1 MSKKSA
7 VEDVLPLSS
16 LQEGFL
22 FHALYDRD
30 GLDVYTVQM
39 AVELTGPV
47 DVPALRAAADALLR
61 RHANLRVGF
70 RHRGLDRPVQVVRRE
85 VRAPWH
91 EVDLTGSAAPEADYT
106 DLVDAERARRFD
118 MARAPLLRFTLV
130 VLPGR
135 VHRLLLTMHHILMDG
150 WSTPVFLDEL
160 FTLYEHAGD
169 DSAMPRVTPY
179 RDYLGWLTRQ
189 DAEGALAAYDEVLAG
204 LDGPTPVGT
213 SAARTPVVPDGVLV
227 ELDDELTA
235 ALTRTARARG
245 WTMNTLAQGA
255 WGVVL
260 GRYLGRRDVVFGG
273 TVSGRP
279 AELPGVE
286 TMLGLFINTL
296 PVRVSWAPGQS
307 LGDLLTAVQDRQ
319 AGLIAHQ
326 HVGLADVQRRAGHGE
341 LFDTTMVF
349 ENYPVDIDTAPV
361 LGGGVR
367 ITDFRA
373 RDATHYSIS
382 LVGLPGERLAFRLDY
397 RPDVL
402 GRATVARMGEWL
414 RLLLAATAA
423 DPDRPVDAV
432 DLLDADERHRVLVD
446 WNATDHP
453 VEPLHLTAL
462 LDRQAAATPDA
473 TAVVHGADRRTY
485 AELHA
490 DANRLAR
497 LLVEHG
503 AGPEALVAVAL
514 PRGTRLVT
522 TLLAVLKTG
531 AGYLPLDPDQPV
543 ERLADMLDET
553 RPARL
558 VTDAAAAPG
567 LAALDVAP
575 LVLDDLADD
584 LAARSA
590 APLTDADRRSP
601 LRPEHAAYVIYTSGS
616 TGRPKGTLV
625 EHRAAVNY
633 LLWSVDAYP
642 SVRSGAFLHS
652 PVTFDLTVTGLYAPL
667 ISGGAVHLGDLAD
680 GGIDPAS
687 PTADGFAFLKG
698 TPSHLSV
705 LDVLPDA
712 YSPTAELV
720 LGGEPL
726 PGAQLDVWR
735 RRHPGA
741 RVVNEYGPTETT
753 VGCTSLVVEPG
764 DEIPADVL
772 SLGRPLWNTRAYVL
786 DDALRPVPPGVVGE
800 LYIAGANLA
809 RGYVARPGLTA
820 GRFVADPHGP
830 AGSRM
835 YRTGDLARWG
845 ENGDLLF
852 AGRADDQVK
861 IRGYRVELGEIE
873 AVLSRHPSTGPVGVV
888 VREDQP
894 GDQRLVAY
902 VVPAD
907 GHDFDPFALHAHVA
921 AAVPDYMVPSAFVRL
936 DALPLTGNGKLDRRG
951 LPAPDVVGGTAA
963 TGRAPRGFTEEV
975 LVGVFATVLDLPSV
989 GVDDSF
995 FDLGGH
1001 SLLATRLVSRVR
1013 SVLEVELS
1021 IRSVFEAPTPAAL
1034 AVLAERAQGTRHDVE
1049 VGPRPAV
1056 LPLSYAQRRL
1066 WFLNRLEEAAAMY
1079 NVPLPLRLTGS
1090 LDRAA
1095 LVAAFGDV
1103 VARHEAL
1110 RTTFPEVDG
1119 EPRQHVLDAGH
1130 ARDLLASGSAHVEVE
1145 EEDLPAALAAAL
1157 EHRFDL
1163 ATGLPCRVVLFEL
1176 APDEHVVLFLVHHI
1190 AGDGWSLTPLLR
1202 DLGAAYR
1209 ARLAGAA
1216 PDLPPLP
1223 LQYADYALWQRRALG
1238 SDDDPGSALAA
1249 QVRFWRER
1257 LADLPEVLE
1266 LPADRPRP
1274 AAASY
1279 RGGRVPVRIGAD
1291 THTALVAL
1299 ARKTRT
1305 TVFMVLQAAV
1315 AALLTRL
1322 GAGTDIPLGTAVAG
1336 RSDESLDGLVGF
1348 FVNTVV
1354 LRTDTSGDP
1363 SFGELLERVRQA
1375 DLAALAHQDVP
1386 FERLVEILN
1395 PPRSLS
1401 RHPLFQ
1407 VMLVLQNTPEADLDL
1422 PGLAIDLEEVPGG
1435 PAKFDLLLD
1444 LAETRDPAGR
1454 PAGLEGDLEHALDL
1468 FDEGTAA
1475 TLVRRLVRLL
1485 EAVVAD
1491 PSARLGDVD
1500 VLDPAER
1507 ERVLHTWN
1515 DTARPLPDEFV
1526 EHLVARQARR
1536 TPAAVAVVGPDRT
1549 LTYAELD
1556 ARADRLAA
1564 LLVERGVRPEASIA
1578 VALPRTAEA
1587 VVALLAVLRAGGA
1600 YVPLDAG
1607 HPAER
1612 LASVLDDTRPVC
1624 VLADGTTAPRLTAV
1638 ADRLL
1643 LLDDPAVL
1651 DRLALPAAPPTPAV
1665 HGGTTAYVIHTSG
1678 STGRPKGVAATRRGM
1693 ANLVRW
1699 AADHFTADELSSVL
1713 LATSLNFDV
1722 SVFELF
1728 TPLVVGGRVEVVED
1742 LTALVERGGWSGGL
1756 ISGVPSVFAQVLAA
1770 GVELDVRAVVLAG
1783 EGLPAGVYN
1792 DVRAALP
1799 EARVENI
1806 YGPTEATVYTL
1817 GWGTTAPGALDRPA
1831 PTGRPLWNTRA
1842 YVLDGAMRPVP
1853 PGTPGELYLAG
1864 ESLARGYVGRPAL
1877 TAERFVAD
1885 PFDRGGRLYRTGDL
1899 VRWDVDGQIRYLGR
1913 ADDQVKLR
1921 GFRIELGEVEAALT
1935 RHADVDRAAA
1945 VVREDRPGDRR
1956 LVGYVVPAPGR
1967 AVDPDAVLA
1976 GARAALP
1983 GYMVPSAL
1991 AVLDAFPLNANGKLD
2006 RRALPAPDV
2015 AAVGDA
2021 APRTPAEEV
2030 LCAVFAD
2037 VLGLERVGVDDGFF
2051 DLGGHSLLATRL
2063 IGRARA
2069 ALGVELPLR
2078 AVFEAPTPAML
2089 AARAGTAGAARR
2101 GVVPVERPEVVPLS
2115 FAQRRLWFLD
2125 RVEEAAGMYNIP
2137 IALRLSGD
2145 LDVTALRAALG
2156 DVLARHESLR
2166 TVFPE
2171 SDGRP
2176 RQLVVPAAEADEMLT
2191 RAFSARTTDP
2201 EVLRERLDAA
2211 AACTFDLSRELPLK
2225 GWLFELSP
2233 SEHVLLLVLHHIAGD
2248 GWSFTPLTRDLGHA
2262 YRARLAGRAPDLPDL
2277 PVQYADYAL
2286 WQADV
2291 LGGDDDPG
2299 SAASAQLEHW
2309 RRQLRGIPDALDL
2322 PADRPRPA
2330 VASHRGGLVP
2340 WRVDAD
2346 LHADLLALARRS
2358 GTSLFMVL
2366 QAAISA
2372 LLTRMGAGEDVVLG
2386 TAVAGRTDAA
2396 LEDLVGFFVNTL
2408 VLRTD
2413 TSGDPAFEELLDRV
2427 RQTDLAAFAHQD
2439 LPFDRLVEAL
2449 NPERS
2454 AARHPLFQVMLV
2466 LQNAPEP
2473 DLDLPGLDL
2482 DLVDLGEGPAK
2493 FDLSFDLGEVHRD
2506 GGAAGLEGTIQF
2518 ATDLFDRATAEALGA
2533 RLTRVLR
2540 AVAADA
2546 TTPVSGLPVLDDDE
2560 RAAVLAAWGEN
2571 PADRAPGTI
2580 VDRFRE
2586 QVAKA
2591 PDAVALVDGD
2601 RELTYAEV
2609 DARARALARHLVSI
2623 GVRPETR
2630 VAVLARRGA
2639 ERTVATLAVLCAG
2652 GAYVPL
2658 HDGNPVER
2666 HNVILGD
2673 TEAAVLLT
2681 DRADLPAGLAVPGA
2695 VVDFTAPLPDAPD
2708 VPLPAPHP
2716 AQLANVIHTSGSTGV
2731 PKGAAVTHGNVV
2743 ELVSDPALTAH
2754 HRVLAHSSYA
2764 FDAAT
2769 YEMWVPLLNGG
2780 TSVTE
2785 PGDDLDVPALAEA
2798 VRRHGITAMWIT
2810 AGLFR
2815 VIAEEDPG
2823 ALAGLRE
2830 VWTGG
2835 DVVSE
2840 HAVEAVRRHCPNLVV
2855 VNGYGPTETTV
2866 FAAHHPLLPGDVAA
2880 SPLPIGGPLSGTAL
2894 RVLDARLRPVPPG
2907 VTGELYVAGGKV
2919 SRGYLARPGLTSTRF
2934 VPDPHGEP
2942 GDRMYRTGDLARW
2955 SRDGRLRFVG
2965 RTDGQVK
2972 LRGYRVEV
2980 GEVEA
2985 ALTGRAAVAAAV
2997 VVVRED
3003 RPGEHRLVA
3012 YLVGDDVD
3020 VAAVRAAAEAVL
3032 PDYSVPSAFVV
3043 LPELPLTVNGKVDRR
3058 ALPAPARTTAP
3069 VTEAPRTSAE
3079 EALCA
3084 VFADVLGLD
3093 RVGVDDGFF
3102 ELGGDSIMS
3111 IQLVSRARTAGWAL
3125 SPRQVFELKTVR
3137 RLAEVAT
3144 QPAEHAE
3151 DDGADR
3157 EGVGAVPLTPIVEWL
3172 RAAGGPIDGFN
3183 QSHLVTTPAGLTTAH
3198 LVTALATLLDHHDA
3212 LRTRLRRDG
3221 TTWSSEVLPHGAVR
3235 AEEHVERVDVEGLA
3249 EADLAAVVAERAE
3262 AARRALDPAAAAVVR
3277 LVWFDGGP
3285 GAPGRLLVM
3294 AHHLVVDG
3302 VSWRVLLPDLASAAL
3317 AARAGTAPDL
3327 PPVRTSWR
3335 RWATRLAEAATEPR
3349 WAAQVPHWLA
3359 TVDTAQP
3366 ALGSRPLDP
3375 RRDTVATARTTV
3387 LHVDPEVTSTL
3398 LTTAPAAFR
3407 AGVDDVLLTGFGLAV
3422 REWLA
3427 RRGERLPDALLV
3439 DREGHGRHED
3449 AVAPGLDL
3457 SRTVGWFTNLYPVR
3471 VEVPP
3476 MRWEEVLAAGEPVG
3490 AALKQVKEGL
3500 RAVPDHGLGWGLLRH
3515 LNPDTADKL
3524 AACPVPQ
3531 IGFNYLG
3538 RTSAGASGRDWAPLP
3553 GAGADTSV
3561 GDAGLPFAHV
3571 LEVNAFTE
3579 EGPDGPRLVAAL
3591 SWPAALLDEPDVAA
3605 LGQLWRD
3612 ALAAL
3617 AAHARDPRAGGLTPS
3632 DVALVPLSQKN
3643 IDRLEAMMSKVG
3655 RS

>member
-30 GLDVYTVQM
+30 GLDVYTVQL
-39 AVELTGPV
+39 ATELTGPV
-47 DVPALRAAADALLR
+47 DVHALRAAADALLR

-70 RHRGLDRPVQVVRRE
+70 RHKGLDRPVQVVRRE
-85 VRAPWH
+85 VRAPWR
-91 EVDLTGSAAPEADYT
+91 EVDLTGAADPEADYAE
-106 DLVDAERARRFD
+106 LVDEERARRFD
-118 MARAPLLRFTLV
+118 MARAPLLRLVLV
-130 VLPGR
+130 VLPGQ

-189 DAEGALAAYDEVLAG
+189 DAEAALTAYDDVLAG
-204 LDGPTPVGT
+204 LDGPTLVG
-213 SAARTPVVPDGVLV
+213 SAADNASVVPDGVLV
-227 ELDDELTA
+227 ELDDELTD

-296 PVRVSWAPGQS
+296 PVRVSWAAGQS
-307 LGDLLTAVQDRQ
+307 LGELLTAVQDRQ

-326 HVGLADVQRRAGHGE
+326 HVGLADVQRRTGHGE

-349 ENYPVDIDTAPV
+349 ENYPVDVDTAPA
-361 LGGGVR
+361 LSGGVR
-367 ITDFRA
+367 ITDFQA
-373 RDATHYSIS
+373 RDATHYTIS

-414 RLLLAATAA
+414 RLVLRAIAA
-423 DPDRPVDAV
+423 DPDRAVNAV
-432 DLLDADERHRVLVD
+432 DLLDADDRERVLVD

-462 LDRQAAATPDA
+462 LDRQAAATPDK
-473 TAVVHGADRRTY
+473 TAVVHGDEQRTY

-497 LLVEHG
+497 LLVGHG
-503 AGPEALVAVAL
+503 AGPETLVAVAL

-531 AGYLPLDPDQPV
+531 AGYLPLDPDQPT
-543 ERLADMLDET
+543 ERLADMLGET
-553 RPARL
+553 RPVRL
-558 VTDAAAAPG
+558 ITDSLLAPG
-567 LAALDVAP
+567 LAALDVP
-575 LVLDDLADD
+575 QLVLNDLDDHAFSAD
-584 LAARSA
+584 
-590 APLTDADRRSP
+590 PLTDADRRSP
-601 LRPEHAAYVIYTSGS
+601 LRLEHAAYVIYTSGS

-633 LLWSVDAYP
+633 LQWSVDAYP
-642 SVRSGAFLHS
+642 SVKSGVFLHS

-680 GGIDPAS
+680 DGIDPAS
-687 PTADGFAFLKG
+687 PTAAGFTFLKC

-705 LDVLPDA
+705 LDVLPDT

-735 RRHPGA
+735 KRHPGA

-753 VGCTSLVVEPG
+753 VGCTTLVIEPD
-764 DEIPADVL
+764 DEIPAEVL
-772 SLGRPLWNTRAYVL
+772 SLGRPLWNTQAYVL

-800 LYIAGANLA
+800 LYIAGENLA
-809 RGYVARPGLTA
+809 RGYVARPGLTS
-820 GRFVADPHGP
+820 GRFVANPYGP

-845 ENGDLLF
+845 EHGDLLF

-873 AVLSRHPSTGPVGVV
+873 SVLSRHPSVGPVGVV

-902 VVPAD
+902 VVPAE
-907 GHDFDPFALHAHVA
+907 GHDFDPIALHAHVT

-936 DALPLTGNGKLDRRG
+936 DALPLTANGKLDRRG
-951 LPAPDVVGGTAA
+951 LPVPDVVGGTAA
-963 TGRAPRGFTEEV
+963 TGRAPRNFTEEV
-975 LVGVFATVLDLPSV
+975 LVGVFATVLNLPSV
-989 GVDDSF
+989 GVEDSF

-1013 SVLEVELS
+1013 SVLDVELS

-1034 AVLAERAQGTRHDVE
+1034 AALAERARGTRHDVE
-1049 VGPRPAV
+1049 VLPRPDV

-1066 WFLNRLEEAAAMY
+1066 WFLDRLEEAAMY
-1079 NVPLPLRLTGS
+1079 NVPLPLRLTGQ
-1090 LDRAA
+1090 LDRDA
-1095 LVAAFGDV
+1095 LTAAFGDV
-1103 VARHEAL
+1103 VARHESL

-1119 EPRQHVLDAGH
+1119 EPRQHVLDAPT
-1130 ARDLLASGSAHVEVE
+1130 LPVVHVEVDE
-1145 EEDLPAALAAAL
+1145 DDLPAALADAL
-1157 EHRFDL
+1157 AHRFDL
-1163 ATGLPCRVVLFEL
+1163 AAEPPCRLWLFEL

-1190 AGDGWSLTPLLR
+1190 AGDGWSLTPMLR
-1202 DLGAAYR
+1202 DLAAAYR

-1216 PDLPPLP
+1216 PEFPPLP
-1223 LQYADYALWQRRALG
+1223 LQYADYTLWQRRVLG
-1238 SDDDPGSALAA
+1238 SDEEEGSALAA
-1249 QVRFWRER
+1249 QVEFWRSR
-1257 LADLPEVLE
+1257 LAGLPEVLE
-1266 LPADRPRP
+1266 LPTDRPRP
-1274 AAASY
+1274 AVASY
-1279 RGGRVPVRIGAD
+1279 RGGRVPLRLDAD
-1291 THTALVAL
+1291 THTRLVAL
-1299 ARKTRT
+1299 ARQTRT

-1336 RSDESLDGLVGF
+1336 RSDEALDDLVGF
-1348 FVNTVV
+1348 FVNTLV

-1363 SFGELLERVRQA
+1363 TFKELLERVRQT

-1386 FERLVEILN
+1386 FERLVEVLN
-1395 PPRSLS
+1395 PRRSLAH
-1401 RHPLFQ
+1401 HPLFQ

-1422 PGLAIDLEEVPGG
+1422 PDLAIDLEEVPGG
-1435 PAKFDLLLD
+1435 AAKFDLLLD
-1444 LAETRDPAGR
+1444 LRETHDHAGR
-1454 PAGLEGDLEHALDL
+1454 PAGVAGDLEHALDL
-1468 FDEGTAA
+1468 FDAPTARA
-1475 TLVRRLVRLL
+1475 LARRLVRLL
-1485 EAVVAD
+1485 ETVVAD
-1491 PSARLGDVD
+1491 PVIRLGDVD

-1515 DTARPLPDEFV
+1515 DTARPVPEVFV

-1536 TPAAVAVVGPDRT
+1536 TPDAFAVVGPDRV

-1564 LLVERGVRPEASIA
+1564 LLVERGVKPETLVA
-1578 VALPRTAEA
+1578 VSLPRTSDA

-1600 YVPLDAG
+1600 YVPLDPG

-1612 LASVLDDTRPVC
+1612 VAFALDDTRPVC
-1624 VLADGTTAPRLTAV
+1624 VLAVAATADRLTAA
-1638 ADRLL
+1638 ADRLV
-1643 LLDDPAVL
+1643 LLDDPAVVE
-1651 DRLALPAAPPTPAV
+1651 RLTWPTAPPTTTV
-1665 HGGTTAYVIHTSG
+1665 HSGSLAYVIHTSG
-1678 STGRPKGVAATRRGM
+1678 STGRPKGVAVTRGGM
-1693 ANLVRW
+1693 ANLVAW
-1699 AADHFTADELSSVL
+1699 AADHFTPEELSSVL

-1728 TPLVVGGRVEVVED
+1728 TPLTVGGRVEIVEN

-1756 ISGVPSVFAQVLAA
+1756 VSGVPSVFAQVLAA
-1770 GVELDVRAVVLAG
+1770 GVDLDARAVVLAG
-1783 EGLPAGVYN
+1783 EGLPARVYN
-1792 DVRAALP
+1792 DVRATLP
-1799 EARVENI
+1799 AARIDNI

-1817 GWGTTAPGALDRPA
+1817 QWGTTAPDPLDKPA

-1842 YVLDGAMRPVP
+1842 YVLDGALRPVP

-1864 ESLARGYVGRPAL
+1864 ESLARGYVGRAAL

-1885 PFDRGGRLYRTGDL
+1885 PFGRGGRLYRTGDL
-1899 VRWDVDGQIRYLGR
+1899 VRWNADGQLEYLGR
-1913 ADDQVKLR
+1913 SDDQVKLR
-1921 GFRIELGEVEAALT
+1921 GFRIELGEVESALT
-1935 RHADVDRAAA
+1935 RHAEVDRAAV
-1945 VVREDRPGDRR
+1945 VVREDRPGDKR
-1956 LVGYVVPAPGR
+1956 LVGYVTGRVLDPTAVLDTVR
-1967 AVDPDAVLA
+1967 AV
-1976 GARAALP
+1976 LP
-1983 GYMVPSAL
+1983 AYMVPAAL
-1991 AVLDAFPLNANGKLD
+1991 VVLDAFPLNANGKLD
-2006 RRALPAPDV
+2006 RRALPVPD
-2015 AAVGDA
+2015 AAVVGDA

-2037 VLGLERVGVDDGFF
+2037 VLGLDRVGVDDGFF

-2063 IGRARA
+2063 VSQVRA
-2069 ALGVELPLR
+2069 AMGVELPLR
-2078 AVFEAPTPAML
+2078 AVFEAPTPALL
-2089 AARAGTAGAARR
+2089 AARATTAGIARR
-2101 GVVPVERPEVVPLS
+2101 GVTRAERPDIVPLS

-2125 RVEEAAGMYNIP
+2125 RLEDAGGMYNIP

-2166 TVFPE
+2166 TVFPDT
-2171 SDGRP
+2171 DGTP
-2176 RQLVVPAAEADEMLT
+2176 RQHVAPAAEADEVLG
-2191 RAFSARTTDP
+2191 RAFSVRTTDAG
-2201 EVLRERLDAA
+2201 VLRERLDDAA
-2211 AACTFDLSRELPLK
+2211 ATKFDLSRELPLK
-2225 GWLFELSP
+2225 AWLFELSP

-2248 GWSFTPLTRDLGHA
+2248 GWSFTPLTRDLGEA
-2262 YRARLAGRAPDLPDL
+2262 YRARLAGRAPELPDL

-2286 WQADV
+2286 WQNDV
-2291 LGGDDDPG
+2291 LGEDGDPG
-2299 SAASAQLEHW
+2299 SAGTAQLEFW
-2309 RRQLRGIPDALDL
+2309 RRQLDGIPDALEL
-2322 PADRPRPA
+2322 PADRRRPA

-2340 WRVDAD
+2340 WRVDAS

-2413 TSGDPAFEELLDRV
+2413 TSGDPAFEELLGRV

-2439 LPFDRLVEAL
+2439 LPFDRLVDAL

-2454 AARHPLFQVMLV
+2454 VARHPLFQVMLV

-2473 DLDLPGLDL
+2473 DLDLPGLHL

-2493 FDLSFDLGEVHRD
+2493 FDLSFDLGET
-2506 GGAAGLEGTIQF
+2506 GAGLEGTIQF
-2518 ATDLFDRATAEALGA
+2518 AADLFDRTTVEALGA

-2540 AVAADA
+2540 AVAADPA
-2546 TTPVSGLPVLDDDE
+2546 TPVSALPVLGEEE
-2560 RAAVLAAWGEN
+2560 RGLVLREWAGD
-2571 PADRAPGTI
+2571 PAPRERDTV
-2580 VDRFRE
+2580 VDRFRTR
-2586 QVAKA
+2586 VASA
-2591 PDAVALVDGD
+2591 PHAVALVDGD

-2609 DARARALARHLVSI
+2609 DVRARALAHHLVAV

-2630 VAVLARRGA
+2630 VAVLARRTA
-2639 ERTVATLAVLCAG
+2639 ERTVATLAVLYAG

-2658 HDGNPVER
+2658 HDGNPAER
-2666 HNVILGD
+2666 HNLILAD
-2673 TEAAVLLT
+2673 TSALVLLT
-2681 DRADLPAGLAVPGA
+2681 DRVELPAGLVAPA
-2695 VVDFTAPLPDAPD
+2695 HVVDLAAPVPPAPDAE
-2708 VPLPAPHP
+2708 LPSPHP
-2716 AQLANVIHTSGSTGV
+2716 DQLAYVIHTSGSTGV
-2731 PKGAAVTHGNVV
+2731 PKGAAVSHANVV
-2743 ELVSDPALTAH
+2743 ELAADPAFASGGH
-2754 HRVLAHSSYA
+2754 RRVLVHSSHA
-2764 FDAAT
+2764 FDAGT

-2780 TSVTE
+2780 TAVVDA
-2785 PGDDLDVPALAEA
+2785 PADLDLAGLA
-2798 VRRHGITAMWIT
+2798 AAIRRHGVTAAFLT
-2810 AGLFR
+2810 SGLFR
-2815 VIAEEDPG
+2815 VIAEESPG
-2823 ALAGLRE
+2823 SLAGLRE

-2835 DVVSE
+2835 EAASE
-2840 HAVEAVRRHCPNLVV
+2840 HAFEAVRRHCPDLTVV
-2855 VNGYGPTETTV
+2855 HVYGPTETTT
-2866 FAAHHPLLPGDVAA
+2866 FATRHVLRPGDAVGA
-2880 SPLPIGGPLSGTAL
+2880 PLPIGTAMAATAA
-2894 RVLDARLRPVPPG
+2894 RVLDARLQPVAPG
-2907 VTGELYVAGGKV
+2907 VTGELYLAGAKLA
-2919 SRGYLARPGLTSTRF
+2919 RGYLARPGLTAQRF
-2934 VPDPHGEP
+2934 VADPHGAR
-2942 GDRMYRTGDLARW
+2942 GGRLYRTGDLVRW
-2955 SRDGRLRFVG
+2955 TSDGRLRFVG
-2965 RTDGQVK
+2965 RGDGQVK
-2972 LRGYRVEV
+2972 LRGFRIEL

-2985 ALTGRAAVAAAV
+2985 VLSGCRGVADAVA
-2997 VVVRED
+2997 VVRED
-3003 RPGEHRLVA
+3003 RARERRLVA
-3012 YLVGDDVD
+3012 YLVGDGVD
-3020 VAAVRAAAEAVL
+3020 VEEVRAAAAATL

-3043 LPELPLTVNGKVDRR
+3043 LPELPLTVNGKLDRR
-3058 ALPAPARTTAP
+3058 ALPAPRRESAP
-3069 VTEAPRTSAE
+3069 VTVPRTAVE
-3079 EALCA
+3079 EALAA
-3084 VFADVLGLD
+3084 VFADVLGVD

-3102 ELGGDSIMS
+3102 DLGGDSIMS
-3111 IQLVSRARTAGWAL
+3111 IQLVSRARTAGWVFT
-3125 SPRQVFELKTVR
+3125 PRDVFELKTVR
-3137 RLAEVAT
+3137 RLAEVAV
-3144 QPAEHAE
+3144 PPSALE
-3151 DDGADR
+3151 DEVAD
-3157 EGVGAVPLTPIVEWL
+3157 GVGEVPLLPIVEWL
-3172 RAAGGPIDGFN
+3172 RAGGGPVAGFN
-3183 QSHLVTTPAGLTTAH
+3183 QSHLVATPAGLTTGH
-3198 LVTALATLLDHHDA
+3198 LVDALAAVVDHHDA
-3212 LRTRLRRDG
+3212 LRTRLHRDDDG
-3221 TTWSSEVLPHGAVR
+3221 WALEVLPPGAVR
-3235 AEEHVERVDVEGLA
+3235 AEEHVARVDVAGLTD
-3249 EADLAAVVAERAE
+3249 EALSAVVAEHTE
-3262 AARRALDPAAAAVVR
+3262 AARRTLRPDDAVMVR
-3277 LVWFDGGP
+3277 LVWFDVGP
-3285 GAPGRLLVM
+3285 DAPGRLLVM

-3302 VSWRVLLPDLASAAL
+3302 VSWRILLPDLASAAS
-3317 AARAGTAPDL
+3317 AARAGVAPGL

-3335 RWATRLAEAATEPR
+3335 RWATRLADAATEPR
-3349 WAAQVPHWLA
+3349 WAEQLPHWLA
-3359 TVDTAQP
+3359 TADTAQP
-3366 ALGSRPLDP
+3366 ALAARPLDP
-3375 RRDTVATARTTV
+3375 SRDTLATARTTV
-3387 LHVDPEVTSTL
+3387 VEVDPDVTTAL

-3407 AGVDDVLLTGFGLAV
+3407 VSVDDVLLTGFGLAV

-3427 RRGERLPDALLV
+3427 RRGERLQDALLV

-3471 VEVPP
+3471 VDVPP
-3476 MRWEEVLAAGEPVG
+3476 LRWDDVLAAGEPVG
-3490 AALKQVKEGL
+3490 TALKQVKEGL
-3500 RAVPDHGLGWGLLRH
+3500 RAVPDHGLGYGLLRH
-3515 LNPDTADKL
+3515 LNPDTAGKL
-3524 AACPVPQ
+3524 AACPAPQ

-3538 RTSAGASGRDWAPLP
+3538 RTSVGATGRDWTPLT
-3553 GAGADTSV
+3553 GAGGAV
-3561 GDAGLPFAHV
+3561 GDDGLPFAHV

-3579 EGPDGPRLVAAL
+3579 DGADGPRLVAAL
-3591 SWPAALLDEPDVAA
+3591 SWPAALLDEPDVTE
-3605 LGQLWRD
+3605 LGRLWRD

-3643 IDRLEAMMSKVG
+3643 IDRLEAMMRKAG

>member
-39 AVELTGPV
+39 ATELTGPV

-70 RHRGLDRPVQVVRRE
+70 RHKGLDRPVQVVRRE
-85 VRAPWH
+85 VRAPWR
-91 EVDLTGSAAPEADYT
+91 EVDLTGGADPEAGYAE
-106 DLVDAERARRFD
+106 LVDEERARRFD
-118 MARAPLLRFTLV
+118 MARAPLLRFVLV
-130 VLPGR
+130 VLPGG

-169 DSAMPRVTPY
+169 DSSMPRVTPY
-179 RDYLGWLTRQ
+179 RDYLGWLKRQ
-189 DAEGALAAYDEVLAG
+189 DVDGALAAYDDVLAG
-204 LDGPTPVGT
+204 LDGPTLVG
-213 SAARTPVVPDGVLV
+213 SAATNAPVVPDGVLV
-227 ELDDELTA
+227 ELDDELTD
-235 ALTRTARARG
+235 ALTRTTRARG

-296 PVRVSWAPGQS
+296 PVRVTWTAGQS
-307 LGDLLTAVQDRQ
+307 LGELLTAVQDRQ

-326 HVGLADVQRRAGHGE
+326 HVGLADVQRRTGHGE

-349 ENYPVDIDTAPV
+349 ENYPVDVDTAPV

-367 ITDFRA
+367 ITDFQA
-373 RDATHYSIS
+373 RDATHYPIS
-382 LVGLPGERLAFRLDY
+382 LVGLPGERLAFRLDH

-414 RLLLAATAA
+414 RLVLRAIAA

-432 DLLDADERHRVLVD
+432 DLLDAADRDRILVD
-446 WNATDHP
+446 WNATDHA

-473 TAVVHGADRRTY
+473 TAVVHGSDVRTY
-485 AELHA
+485 AGLHA

-503 AGPEALVAVAL
+503 AGPESLVAVAL
-514 PRGTRLVT
+514 PRGARLVT

-531 AGYLPLDPDQPV
+531 AGYLPLDPDQPT
-543 ERLADMLDET
+543 ERLADMLGET
-553 RPARL
+553 RPVRL
-558 VTDAAAAPG
+558 VTDAALAPR
-567 LAALDVAP
+567 LAALDVPA
-575 LVLDDLADD
+575 LIVDELDCAS
-584 LAARSA
+584 RSA
-590 APLTDADRRSP
+590 EPLSDADRRSP
-601 LRPEHAAYVIYTSGS
+601 LRLEHAAYVIYTSGS

-633 LLWSVDAYP
+633 LQWSVDAYP
-642 SVRSGAFLHS
+642 SVRSGVFLHS

-680 GGIDPAS
+680 DGIDPAS
-687 PTADGFAFLKG
+687 PTAAGFAFLKG

-705 LDVLPDA
+705 LDVLPDT

-735 RRHPGA
+735 KRHPGA

-753 VGCTSLVVEPG
+753 VGCTSLVVEPD
-764 DEIPADVL
+764 DEIPAEVL
-772 SLGRPLWNTRAYVL
+772 SLGRPLWNTQAYVL

-800 LYIAGANLA
+800 LYIAGGNLA
-809 RGYVARPGLTA
+809 RGYVARPGLTS
-820 GRFVADPHGP
+820 GRFVANPYGP

-845 ENGDLLF
+845 EHGDLLF

-873 AVLSRHPSTGPVGVV
+873 SVLSRHPAVGPVGVV

-902 VVPAD
+902 VVPAE
-907 GHDFDPFALHAHVA
+907 GRDFDPTALHAHVT

-936 DALPLTGNGKLDRRG
+936 DALPLTTNGKLDRRA

-963 TGRAPRGFTEEV
+963 TGRAPRNFTEEV
-975 LVGVFATVLDLPSV
+975 LVGVFATVLNLPSV
-989 GVDDSF
+989 GVEDSF

-1013 SVLEVELS
+1013 SVLDVELS

-1034 AVLAERAQGTRHDVE
+1034 AALAERARGTRQDVE
-1049 VGPRPAV
+1049 VLPRPDV
-1056 LPLSYAQRRL
+1056 LPLSHAQRRL
-1066 WFLNRLEEAAAMY
+1066 WFLDRLEEAAGMY
-1079 NVPLPLRLTGS
+1079 NVPLPLRLTGR
-1090 LDRAA
+1090 LDRDA

-1103 VARHEAL
+1103 VARHESL

-1119 EPRQHVLDAGH
+1119 EPRQHVLTAPS
-1130 ARDLLASGSAHVEVE
+1130 LPVVHVEVDE
-1145 EEDLPAALAAAL
+1145 DDLPDAVAAAL
-1157 EHRFDL
+1157 GHRFDL
-1163 ATGLPCRVVLFEL
+1163 AADLPCRVWLFEL

-1190 AGDGWSLTPLLR
+1190 AGDGWSLTPMLR
-1202 DLGAAYR
+1202 DLGTAYR
-1209 ARLAGAA
+1209 ARLAGEA

-1223 LQYADYALWQRRALG
+1223 LQYADYTLWQRRVLG
-1238 SDDDPGSALAA
+1238 SDEEEGSALAA
-1249 QVRFWRER
+1249 QVEFWRSR
-1257 LADLPEVLE
+1257 LAGLPEVLE

-1274 AAASY
+1274 AVASY
-1279 RGGRVPVRIGAD
+1279 RGGRVPFRLDAD
-1291 THTALVAL
+1291 THTRLVAL
-1299 ARKTRT
+1299 ARQTRT

-1336 RSDESLDGLVGF
+1336 RSDEALDDLVGF
-1348 FVNTVV
+1348 FVNTLV

-1363 SFGELLERVRQA
+1363 TFKELLERVRQT

-1386 FERLVEILN
+1386 FERLVEVLN
-1395 PPRSLS
+1395 PRRSLA

-1422 PGLAIDLEEVPGG
+1422 PDLAIDLEEVPGG
-1435 PAKFDLLLD
+1435 AAKFDLLLD
-1444 LAETRDPAGR
+1444 LRETHDQAGR
-1454 PAGLEGDLEHALDL
+1454 PAGVEGDLEHALDL
-1468 FDEGTAA
+1468 FDASTAR

-1485 EAVVAD
+1485 ETVVAD
-1491 PSARLGDVD
+1491 PAIRLGDVD

-1507 ERVLHTWN
+1507 DRVLHRWN
-1515 DTARPLPDEFV
+1515 DTARPVPDVFV
-1526 EHLVARQARR
+1526 EQLIARQASR
-1536 TPAAVAVVGPDRT
+1536 TPDAIAVVGPDRT
-1549 LTYAELD
+1549 LTYAQLD
-1556 ARADRLAA
+1556 ARADRIAA
-1564 LLVERGVRPEASIA
+1564 LLAERGVRPETA
-1578 VALPRTAEA
+1578 VAVSLPRTSDA

-1600 YVPLDAG
+1600 YVPLDPG

-1612 LASVLDDTRPVC
+1612 IAYVLEDTRPVC
-1624 VLADGTTAPRLTAV
+1624 VIADATTAPRLDV
-1638 ADRLL
+1638 ASELL
-1643 LLDDPAVL
+1643 LRLDDPAVAE
-1651 DRLALPAAPPTPAV
+1651 RLTWPAAPPTTSA
-1665 HGGTTAYVIHTSG
+1665 HGGSSAYVIHTSG
-1678 STGRPKGVAATRRGM
+1678 STGRPKGVAVTRRGM
-1693 ANLVRW
+1693 ANLVGW
-1699 AADHFTADELSSVL
+1699 AADHFTAEELSSVL
-1713 LATSLNFDV
+1713 LSTSLNFDV

-1728 TPLVVGGRVEVVED
+1728 TPLVVGGRVEVVEN
-1742 LTALVERGGWSGGL
+1742 LTALVERGGWAGGL
-1756 ISGVPSVFAQVLAA
+1756 VSGVPSVFAQVLAA
-1770 GVELDVRAVVLAG
+1770 GVELDARAVVLAG
-1783 EGLPAGVYN
+1783 EGLPASVYN

-1799 EARVENI
+1799 GARIENI

-1817 GWGTTAPGALDRPA
+1817 RWGTTAPEPLDGPA

-1842 YVLDGAMRPVP
+1842 YVLDAALRPVP

-1864 ESLARGYVGRPAL
+1864 EGLARGYVGRPAL

-1885 PFDRGGRLYRTGDL
+1885 PFGRGGRLYRTGDL
-1899 VRWDVDGQIRYLGR
+1899 VRWGVDGRLEYLGR
-1913 ADDQVKLR
+1913 SDDQVKLR
-1921 GFRIELGEVEAALT
+1921 GFRIELGEVESALT
-1935 RHADVDRAAA
+1935 RHAAVDRAAV
-1945 VVREDRPGDRR
+1945 VVREDRPGDKR
-1956 LVGYVVPAPGR
+1956 LVGYVVGR
-1967 AVDPDAVLA
+1967 AVDPDAVLDTV
-1976 GARAALP
+1976 RAVLP
-1983 GYMVPSAL
+1983 AYMVPAAL
-1991 AVLDAFPLNANGKLD
+1991 VVLDEFPLNANGKLD
-2006 RRALPAPDV
+2006 RRALPAPD
-2015 AAVGDA
+2015 AAEVGDA

-2063 IGRARA
+2063 ISRVRA
-2069 ALGVELPLR
+2069 AMGVELPLR

-2089 AARAGTAGAARR
+2089 AARATTAGAARK
-2101 GVVPVERPEVVPLS
+2101 GVTPVERPEAVPLS

-2125 RVEEAAGMYNIP
+2125 RLEQAGGMYNIP

-2166 TVFPE
+2166 TVFPDSE
-2171 SDGRP
+2171 GTP
-2176 RQLVVPAAEADEMLT
+2176 RQLVIPAAEADGMLT
-2191 RAFSARTTDP
+2191 RSFSVRTTDAT
-2201 EVLRERLDAA
+2201 VLRERLDDA

-2225 GWLFELSP
+2225 VWLFELSP

-2262 YRARLAGRAPDLPDL
+2262 YRARLAGRAPELPDL

-2286 WQADV
+2286 WQAEV
-2291 LGGDDDPG
+2291 LGADGDAD
-2299 SAASAQLEHW
+2299 SAGAAQLEFW
-2309 RRQLRGIPDALDL
+2309 RRQLDGIPDALEL
-2322 PADRPRPA
+2322 PTDRRRPA
-2330 VASHRGGLVP
+2330 AASHRGGLVP

-2358 GTSLFMVL
+2358 GTSLFMVV

-2372 LLTRMGAGEDVVLG
+2372 LLTRLGAGEDVVLG

-2408 VLRTD
+2408 VLRAD
-2413 TSGDPAFEELLDRV
+2413 TSGDPTFEELLGRV
-2427 RQTDLAAFAHQD
+2427 RRTDLAAFAHQD
-2439 LPFDRLVEAL
+2439 LPFDRLVDAL

-2454 AARHPLFQVMLV
+2454 VARHPLFQVMLV
-2466 LQNAPEP
+2466 LQNVPEP
-2473 DLDLPGLDL
+2473 DLDLPGLRL

-2493 FDLSFDLGEVHRD
+2493 FDLSFDLGETE
-2506 GGAAGLEGTIQF
+2506 AGLEGTIQF
-2518 ATDLFDRATAEALGA
+2518 ATDLFDRATVEALGA

-2546 TTPVSGLPVLDDDE
+2546 TTPVSALPVLGDGE
-2560 RAAVLAAWGEN
+2560 RAVVLDVWGRSASHRE
-2571 PADRAPGTI
+2571 RGTI
-2580 VDRFRE
+2580 VGRFRA
-2586 QVAKA
+2586 QVARA
-2591 PDAVALVDGD
+2591 PRAVALVDGD

-2609 DARARALARHLVSI
+2609 DARARALAHHLVAV

-2630 VAVLARRGA
+2630 VAVLARRTA
-2639 ERTVATLAVLCAG
+2639 ERTVASLAVLYAG

-2658 HDGNPVER
+2658 HDGNPAER
-2666 HNVILGD
+2666 HNLILAD
-2673 TEAAVLLT
+2673 TSAAVLLT
-2681 DRADLPAGLAVPGA
+2681 DRADLPAGLDAPA
-2695 VVDFTAPLPDAPD
+2695 RVVDLTAPLPPASDAA
-2708 VPLPAPHP
+2708 LPAPHP
-2716 AQLANVIHTSGSTGV
+2716 EQLAYVIHTSGSTGV
-2731 PKGAAVTHGNVV
+2731 PKGAAVTHGDVA
-2743 ELVSDPALTAH
+2743 ELVTDPVFTTGAH
-2754 HRVLAHSSYA
+2754 HRVLVHSSYA
-2764 FDAAT
+2764 FDAST

-2780 TSVTE
+2780 TSIVDSPDE
-2785 PGDDLDVPALAEA
+2785 VDIAGLAA
-2798 VRRHGITAMWIT
+2798 AIRRHGVTALWVT

-2815 VIAEEDPG
+2815 VVAEEAPE
-2823 ALAGLRE
+2823 ALAPLRE

-2840 HAVEAVRRHCPNLVV
+2840 HAVAAVRRACPDLVV

-2866 FAAHHPLLPGDVAA
+2866 FASRHVLLPGDVAP
-2880 SPLPIGGPLSGTAL
+2880 SPLPIGVPMAGTAL
-2894 RVLDARLRPVPPG
+2894 RVLDGRLQPVPPG
-2907 VTGELYVAGGKV
+2907 VTGEVFVAGGKLA
-2919 SRGYLARPGLTSTRF
+2919 RGYLARPGLTAERF
-2934 VPDPHGEP
+2934 VADPHGAP

-2955 SRDGRLRFVG
+2955 SREGGLEFVG

-2972 LRGYRVEV
+2972 LRGFRIEL

-2985 ALTGRAAVAAAV
+2985 ALTGRAGVTGAA

-3003 RPGEHRLVA
+3003 RPGERRLVA
-3012 YLVGDDVD
+3012 YLVGEAVD
-3020 VAAVRAAAEAVL
+3020 VAGARAAAAAAL

-3043 LPELPLTVNGKVDRR
+3043 LPELPLTVNGKLDRR
-3058 ALPAPARTTAP
+3058 ALPAPRREAAP
-3069 VTEAPRTSAE
+3069 VTVPRTAVE
-3079 EALCA
+3079 EALA
-3084 VFADVLGLD
+3084 GVFADVLGVE

-3102 ELGGDSIMS
+3102 DLGGDSIMS
-3111 IQLVSRARTAGWAL
+3111 IQLVSRARTAGWVFT
-3125 SPRQVFELKTVR
+3125 PRDVFELKTVR
-3137 RLAEVAT
+3137 RLADV
-3144 QPAEHAE
+3144 
-3151 DDGADR
+3151 
-3157 EGVGAVPLTPIVEWL
+3157 AVPLAERDDDVADGDGVGEVPLLPIVEWL
-3172 RAAGGPIDGFN
+3172 RAGGGPVDGFN
-3183 QSHLVTTPAGLTTAH
+3183 QSHLVATPAGLGRQH
-3198 LVTALATLLDHHDA
+3198 LVEALAAVLDHHDA
-3212 LRTRLRRDG
+3212 LRARLRRDDDR
-3221 TTWSSEVLPHGAVR
+3221 WALEVLPHGAVR
-3235 AEEHVERVDVEGLA
+3235 AEEHVARVDVAGLA
-3249 EADLAAVVAERAE
+3249 EDGLAAVIAEHTE
-3262 AARRALDPAAAAVVR
+3262 SARRALRPDDAVMAR
-3277 LVWFDGGP
+3277 LVWFDAGP
-3285 GAPGRLLVM
+3285 DAPGRLLVM

-3302 VSWRVLLPDLASAAL
+3302 VSWRILLPDLATAAT
-3317 AARAGTAPDL
+3317 AARLGVEPQL

-3349 WAAQVPHWLA
+3349 WAEQVPHWLA
-3359 TVDTAQP
+3359 TADTAQP
-3366 ALGSRPLDP
+3366 SLAARPLDP
-3375 RRDTVATARTTV
+3375 RRDTLATARTAV
-3387 LHVDPEVTSTL
+3387 VEVDPDVTTAL

-3407 AGVDDVLLTGFGLAV
+3407 VSVDDVLLTGFGLAV

-3471 VEVPP
+3471 VDVPP
-3476 MRWEEVLAAGEPVG
+3476 LRWDDVLAAGDPVG
-3490 AALKQVKEGL
+3490 TALKQVKEGL
-3500 RAVPDHGLGWGLLRH
+3500 RAVPDHGLGYGLLRH
-3515 LNPDTADKL
+3515 LNPDTAGKL
-3524 AACPVPQ
+3524 AACPAPQ

-3538 RTSAGASGRDWAPLP
+3538 RTSVGATGRDWTPLT
-3553 GAGADTSV
+3553 GAGGAV
-3561 GDAGLPFAHV
+3561 GDDGLPFAHV

-3579 EGPDGPRLVAAL
+3579 DGVDGPRLVAAL
-3591 SWPAALLDEPDVAA
+3591 SWPAALLDEPDVVE
-3605 LGQLWRD
+3605 LGRLWRD

-3643 IDRLEAMMSKVG
+3643 IDRLEAMMRKAR

>member
-39 AVELTGPV
+39 ATELTGPV

-70 RHRGLDRPVQVVRRE
+70 RHKGLDRPVQVVRRE
-85 VRAPWH
+85 VRAPWR
-91 EVDLTGSAAPEADYT
+91 ELDLTGAADPEADYAG
-106 DLVDAERARRFD
+106 LVDEERARRFD
-118 MARAPLLRFTLV
+118 MARAPLLRFVLV
-130 VLPGR
+130 VLPGQ

-179 RDYLGWLTRQ
+179 RDYLGWLTKQ
-189 DAEGALAAYDEVLAG
+189 DADAALTAYDSVLAG
-204 LDGPTPVGT
+204 LDGPTLVG
-213 SAARTPVVPDGVLV
+213 SAADNASVVPEGVLV
-227 ELDDELTA
+227 ELDDELTD

-296 PVRVSWAPGQS
+296 PVRVSWAAGQS
-307 LGDLLTAVQDRQ
+307 LGELLTAVQDRQ

-326 HVGLADVQRRAGHGE
+326 HVGLADVQRRTGHGE

-349 ENYPVDIDTAPV
+349 ENYPVDVDTAPV

-367 ITDFRA
+367 ITDFQA
-373 RDATHYSIS
+373 RDATHYTIS

-402 GRATVARMGEWL
+402 GPATVARMGEWL
-414 RLLLAATAA
+414 RLVLRAIAA
-423 DPDRPVDAV
+423 DPDRAVNAV
-432 DLLDADERHRVLVD
+432 DLLDADERERILVD
-446 WNATDHP
+446 WNATDHA

-462 LDRQAAATPDA
+462 LDRQADATPDA
-473 TAVVHGADRRTY
+473 IAVVHGTVQRTY

-497 LLVEHG
+497 LLVGHG
-503 AGPEALVAVAL
+503 AGPETLVAVAL

-531 AGYLPLDPDQPV
+531 AGYLPLDPDQPT
-543 ERLADMLDET
+543 ERLADMLGET
-553 RPARL
+553 RPVRL
-558 VTDAAAAPG
+558 VTDAVLAPG
-567 LAALDVAP
+567 LASLDVAQ
-575 LVLDDLADD
+575 LVLDDLDDHAFSAD
-584 LAARSA
+584 
-590 APLTDADRRSP
+590 PLTDADRRSP
-601 LRPEHAAYVIYTSGS
+601 LRLEHAAYVIYTSGS

-633 LLWSVDAYP
+633 LQWSVDAYP

-680 GGIDPAS
+680 DGIDPAS
-687 PTADGFAFLKG
+687 PTAAGFAFLKG

-705 LDVLPDA
+705 LDVLPDT

-735 RRHPGA
+735 KRHPGA

-753 VGCTSLVVEPG
+753 VGCTTLVVEPG
-764 DEIPADVL
+764 DEIPAEVL
-772 SLGRPLWNTRAYVL
+772 SLGRPLWNTQAYVL

-800 LYIAGANLA
+800 LYIAGGNLA
-809 RGYVARPGLTA
+809 RGYVARPGLTS
-820 GRFVADPHGP
+820 GRFVANPYGP
-830 AGSRM
+830 ASSRM

-845 ENGDLLF
+845 EHGDLLF

-873 AVLSRHPSTGPVGVV
+873 SVLSRHPSVGPVGVV

-902 VVPAD
+902 VVPAE
-907 GHDFDPFALHAHVA
+907 GRDFDPIALHAHVT

-936 DALPLTGNGKLDRRG
+936 DALPLTTNGKLDRRG

-963 TGRAPRGFTEEV
+963 TGRAPRNFTEEV
-975 LVGVFATVLDLPSV
+975 LVGVFATVLNLPSV
-989 GVDDSF
+989 GVEDSF

-1013 SVLEVELS
+1013 SVLDVELS

-1034 AVLAERAQGTRHDVE
+1034 AALAERARGTRHDVE
-1049 VGPRPAV
+1049 VLPRPDV

-1066 WFLNRLEEAAAMY
+1066 WFLDRLEEAAMY
-1079 NVPLPLRLTGS
+1079 NVPLPLRLTGQ
-1090 LDRAA
+1090 LDRDA
-1095 LVAAFGDV
+1095 LAAAFGDV
-1103 VARHEAL
+1103 VARHESL

-1119 EPRQHVLDAGH
+1119 EPRQHVLDAPG
-1130 ARDLLASGSAHVEVE
+1130 LPVVHVEVE
-1145 EEDLPAALAAAL
+1145 EDDLPAALADAL
-1157 EHRFDL
+1157 AHRFDL
-1163 ATGLPCRVVLFEL
+1163 AAEPPCRLWLFEL

-1190 AGDGWSLTPLLR
+1190 AGDGWSLTPMLR
-1202 DLGAAYR
+1202 DLAAAYR
-1209 ARLAGAA
+1209 ARRAGAA
-1216 PDLPPLP
+1216 PEFPPLP
-1223 LQYADYALWQRRALG
+1223 LQYADYTLWQRRVLG
-1238 SDDDPGSALAA
+1238 SDEEEGSALAA
-1249 QVRFWRER
+1249 QVEFWRSQ
-1257 LADLPEVLE
+1257 LAGLPEVLE

-1274 AAASY
+1274 AVASY
-1279 RGGRVPVRIGAD
+1279 LGGRVPLRLDAD
-1291 THTALVAL
+1291 THTRLVAL
-1299 ARKTRT
+1299 ARQTRT

-1336 RSDESLDGLVGF
+1336 RSDEALDDLVGF
-1348 FVNTVV
+1348 FVNTLV

-1363 SFGELLERVRQA
+1363 TFKELLERVRQT

-1386 FERLVEILN
+1386 FERLVEVLN
-1395 PPRSLS
+1395 PRRSLAH
-1401 RHPLFQ
+1401 HPLFQ

-1422 PGLAIDLEEVPGG
+1422 PDLAIDLEEVPGG
-1435 PAKFDLLLD
+1435 AAKFDLLLD
-1444 LAETRDPAGR
+1444 LRETHDHAGR
-1454 PAGLEGDLEHALDL
+1454 PAGVEGDLEHALDL
-1468 FDEGTAA
+1468 FDAPTARA
-1475 TLVRRLVRLL
+1475 LARRLVRLL
-1485 EAVVAD
+1485 ETVVAD
-1491 PSARLGDVD
+1491 PAIRLGDVD

-1515 DTARPLPDEFV
+1515 DTARPVPGVFV

-1536 TPAAVAVVGPDRT
+1536 TPDAFAVVGPDRV

-1564 LLVERGVRPEASIA
+1564 LLVERGVRPETLVA
-1578 VALPRTAEA
+1578 VSLPRTADA

-1600 YVPLDAG
+1600 YVPLDPG
-1607 HPAER
+1607 HPTER
-1612 LASVLDDTRPVC
+1612 VAFVLDDTRPVC
-1624 VLADGTTAPRLTAV
+1624 VLAVADTADRLTAA
-1638 ADRLL
+1638 ADRLV
-1643 LLDDPAVL
+1643 LLDDPAVVE
-1651 DRLALPAAPPTPAV
+1651 RLTWPAAPPTTTV
-1665 HGGTTAYVIHTSG
+1665 HSGSLAYVIHTSG
-1678 STGRPKGVAATRRGM
+1678 STGRPKGVAVTRGGM
-1693 ANLVRW
+1693 ANLVAW
-1699 AADHFTADELSSVL
+1699 AADHFTPEELSSVL

-1728 TPLVVGGRVEVVED
+1728 TPLVVGGRVEVVEN

-1756 ISGVPSVFAQVLAA
+1756 VSGVPSVFAQVLAA
-1770 GVELDVRAVVLAG
+1770 GVDLDARAVVLAG
-1783 EGLPAGVYN
+1783 EGLPASVYN
-1792 DVRAALP
+1792 GVRAALP
-1799 EARVENI
+1799 TARIDNI

-1817 GWGTTAPGALDRPA
+1817 QWGSTAPGPLDGPA

-1842 YVLDGAMRPVP
+1842 YVLDGALRPVP

-1864 ESLARGYVGRPAL
+1864 ESLARGYVGRAAL

-1885 PFDRGGRLYRTGDL
+1885 PFGRGGRLYRTGDL
-1899 VRWDVDGQIRYLGR
+1899 VRWNADGQLEYLGR
-1913 ADDQVKLR
+1913 SDDQVKLR
-1921 GFRIELGEVEAALT
+1921 GFRIELGEVESALT
-1935 RHADVDRAAA
+1935 RHADVDRAAV
-1945 VVREDRPGDRR
+1945 VVREDRPGDKR
-1956 LVGYVVPAPGR
+1956 LVGYVTGRVVDPTAVLDTVR
-1967 AVDPDAVLA
+1967 AV
-1976 GARAALP
+1976 LP
-1983 GYMVPSAL
+1983 AYMVPAAL
-1991 AVLDAFPLNANGKLD
+1991 VVLDAFPLNANGKLD
-2006 RRALPAPDV
+2006 RRALPAPD
-2015 AAVGDA
+2015 AAVVGDA

-2037 VLGLERVGVDDGFF
+2037 VLGLDRVGVDDGFF

-2063 IGRARA
+2063 VSQVRA
-2069 ALGVELPLR
+2069 AMGVELPLR
-2078 AVFEAPTPAML
+2078 AVFEAPTPALL
-2089 AARAGTAGAARR
+2089 AARATTAGIARR
-2101 GVVPVERPEVVPLS
+2101 GVNRAERPDVVPLS

-2125 RVEEAAGMYNIP
+2125 RLEDAGGMYNIP

-2166 TVFPE
+2166 TVFPDV
-2171 SDGRP
+2171 DGTP
-2176 RQLVVPAAEADEMLT
+2176 RQHVVPAAEADEVLG
-2191 RAFSARTTDP
+2191 RAFSVRTTDAG
-2201 EVLRERLDAA
+2201 VLRERLDDAA
-2211 AACTFDLSRELPLK
+2211 ATKFDLSRELPLK
-2225 GWLFELSP
+2225 AWLFELSP

-2248 GWSFTPLTRDLGHA
+2248 GWSFTPLTRDLGEA
-2262 YRARLAGRAPDLPDL
+2262 YRARLAGRAPELPEL

-2291 LGGDDDPG
+2291 LGEDGDPG
-2299 SAASAQLEHW
+2299 SAGTAQLEFW
-2309 RRQLRGIPDALDL
+2309 RRQLDGIPDALDL
-2322 PADRPRPA
+2322 PADRRRPA

-2340 WRVDAD
+2340 WRVDAS

-2413 TSGDPAFEELLDRV
+2413 TSGDPAFEELLGRV

-2439 LPFDRLVEAL
+2439 LPFDRLVDAL

-2454 AARHPLFQVMLV
+2454 VARHPLFQVMLV

-2473 DLDLPGLDL
+2473 DLDLPGLRL

-2493 FDLSFDLGEVHRD
+2493 FDLSFDLGET
-2506 GGAAGLEGTIQF
+2506 GAGLEGTIQF
-2518 ATDLFDRATAEALGA
+2518 AADLFDRATVEALGA
-2533 RLTRVLR
+2533 RLTRVLH
-2540 AVAADA
+2540 AVAADPA
-2546 TTPVSGLPVLDDDE
+2546 TPVSALPVVGEGERGIVLDVWG
-2560 RAAVLAAWGEN
+2560 RAASHRE
-2571 PADRAPGTI
+2571 RGTV
-2580 VDRFRE
+2580 VDRFRA
-2586 QVAKA
+2586 QVVQA
-2591 PDAVALVDGD
+2591 PQAVALVDGD

-2609 DARARALARHLVSI
+2609 DARARALAHHLVAV

-2630 VAVLARRGA
+2630 VAVLARRSA

-2658 HDGNPVER
+2658 HDGNPAER
-2666 HNVILGD
+2666 HNLILAD
-2673 TEAAVLLT
+2673 TSAAVLLT
-2681 DRADLPAGLAVPGA
+2681 DRADLPAGLDVPA
-2695 VVDFTAPLPDAPD
+2695 HVVDLAAELPPAPD
-2708 VPLPAPHP
+2708 TGLPTPHP
-2716 AQLANVIHTSGSTGV
+2716 DQLAYVIHTSGSTGV
-2731 PKGAAVTHGNVV
+2731 PKGAAVTHADVV
-2743 ELVSDPALTAH
+2743 ELATDPIFTTGAH
-2754 HRVLAHSSYA
+2754 HRVLVHSSYA
-2764 FDAAT
+2764 FDAST

-2780 TSVTE
+2780 VSVVDSPDE
-2785 PGDDLDVPALAEA
+2785 VDLAGLAA
-2798 VRRHGITAMWIT
+2798 AIRRHGVTALWLT

-2815 VIAEEDPG
+2815 VVAEEAPE
-2823 ALAGLRE
+2823 ALATLRE

-2840 HAVEAVRRHCPNLVV
+2840 HAVDAVRRACPELVV
-2855 VNGYGPTETTV
+2855 VNGYGPTETTT
-2866 FAAHHPLLPGDVAA
+2866 FASRHAVLPGDAA
-2880 SPLPIGGPLSGTAL
+2880 TGPLPIGVPMAGTAL
-2894 RVLDARLRPVPPG
+2894 RVLDGRLQPVPPG
-2907 VTGELYVAGGKV
+2907 VTGELYVAGGKLA
-2919 SRGYLARPGLTSTRF
+2919 RGYLGRPGLTAERF
-2934 VPDPHGEP
+2934 PPDPHGAP
-2942 GDRMYRTGDLARW
+2942 GDRLYRTGDLARW
-2955 SRDGRLRFVG
+2955 SRDGRLEFVG
-2965 RTDGQVK
+2965 RTDDQVK
-2972 LRGYRVEV
+2972 LRGYRVEP

-2985 ALTGRAAVAAAV
+2985 ALTGRAGVTGAA

-3003 RPGEHRLVA
+3003 RPGERRLVA

-3020 VAAVRAAAEAVL
+3020 VARVRAAAATAL
-3032 PDYSVPSAFVV
+3032 PDYSVPTAFVV
-3043 LPELPLTVNGKVDRR
+3043 LPELPLTVNGKLDRR
-3058 ALPAPARTTAP
+3058 ALPAPQRESAP
-3069 VTEAPRTSAE
+3069 VAVPRTAVE
-3079 EALCA
+3079 EALAA
-3084 VFADVLGLD
+3084 VFADVLGVD

-3102 ELGGDSIMS
+3102 DLGGDSIMS
-3111 IQLVSRARTAGWAL
+3111 IQLVSRARTAGWVFT
-3125 SPRQVFELKTVR
+3125 PRDVFELKTVR
-3137 RLAEVAT
+3137 RLAGIAVPPSALEDEVA
-3144 QPAEHAE
+3144 
-3151 DDGADR
+3151 D
-3157 EGVGAVPLTPIVEWL
+3157 GVGEVPLLPIVEWL
-3172 RAAGGPIDGFN
+3172 RAGGGPVDGFN
-3183 QSHLVTTPAGLTTAH
+3183 QSHVVATPGGLTTGH
-3198 LVTALATLLDHHDA
+3198 LVDAWAAVLEHHDA
-3212 LRTRLRRDG
+3212 LRTRLRRDDDG
-3221 TTWSSEVLPHGAVR
+3221 WALEVLPHGAVR
-3235 AEEHVERVDVEGLA
+3235 AEEHVARVDVAGLTD
-3249 EADLAAVVAERAE
+3249 EALAAVVDEHTE
-3262 AARRALDPAAAAVVR
+3262 TARRALRPDDAVMVR
-3277 LVWFDGGP
+3277 LVWFDAGP
-3285 GAPGRLLVM
+3285 DAPGRLLVM

-3302 VSWRVLLPDLASAAL
+3302 VSWRILLPDLASAAS
-3317 AARAGTAPDL
+3317 AARAGVAPEL

-3335 RWATRLAEAATEPR
+3335 RWATRLADAATEPR
-3349 WAAQVPHWLA
+3349 WAEQLPHWLA
-3359 TVDTAQP
+3359 TADTAQP
-3366 ALGSRPLDP
+3366 ALAARPLDP
-3375 RRDTVATARTTV
+3375 RRDTLATARTTV
-3387 LHVDPEVTSTL
+3387 VEVDPDVTTAL

-3407 AGVDDVLLTGFGLAV
+3407 VSVDDVLLTGFGLAV

-3471 VEVPP
+3471 VDVPP
-3476 MRWEEVLAAGEPVG
+3476 LRWDDVLAAGEPVG
-3490 AALKQVKEGL
+3490 TALKQVKEGL
-3500 RAVPDHGLGWGLLRH
+3500 RAVPDHGLGYGLLRH
-3515 LNPDTADKL
+3515 LNPDTAGKL
-3524 AACPVPQ
+3524 AACPAPQ

-3538 RTSAGASGRDWAPLP
+3538 RTGVGATGRDWTPSTDAG
-3553 GAGADTSV
+3553 GAV
-3561 GDAGLPFAHV
+3561 GDDGLPFAHV

-3579 EGPDGPRLVAAL
+3579 DGADGPRLVAAL
-3591 SWPAALLDEPDVAA
+3591 SWPAALLDEPDVAG
-3605 LGQLWRD
+3605 LGRLWRD

-3643 IDRLEAMMSKVG
+3643 IDRLEAMMRKAG

>member
-39 AVELTGPV
+39 ATELTGPV

-70 RHRGLDRPVQVVRRE
+70 RHKGLDRPVQVVRRE
-85 VRAPWH
+85 VRAPWR
-91 EVDLTGSAAPEADYT
+91 EVDLTGVADAEAEYAG
-106 DLVDAERARRFD
+106 LVDEERARRFD
-118 MARAPLLRFTLV
+118 MARAPLLRFVLV
-130 VLPGR
+130 ALPGR

-169 DSAMPRVTPY
+169 DSSMPRVTPY
-179 RDYLGWLTRQ
+179 RDYLGWLNRQ
-189 DAEGALAAYDEVLAG
+189 DAAGALAAYDDVLAG
-204 LDGPTPVGT
+204 LDGPTLVG
-213 SAARTPVVPDGVLV
+213 AAADNASVVPEGVLV
-227 ELDDELTA
+227 ELDDELTD
-235 ALTRTARARG
+235 ALTRTSRARG

-296 PVRVSWAPGQS
+296 PVRVSWTGGQS
-307 LGDLLTAVQDRQ
+307 LGDLLAAVQDRQ

-326 HVGLADVQRRAGHGE
+326 HVGLADVQRRTGHGE

-349 ENYPVDIDTAPV
+349 ENYPVDVDTAPV

-367 ITDFRA
+367 ITDFQA
-373 RDATHYSIS
+373 RDATHYPIS
-382 LVGLPGERLAFRLDY
+382 LVGLPGERLAFRLDF

-414 RLLLAATAA
+414 RLVLRAIAA

-432 DLLDADERHRVLVD
+432 DLLDADERDRILVD
-446 WNATDHP
+446 WNDTDHA

-473 TAVVHGADRRTY
+473 TAVVHGTDVRTY

-503 AGPEALVAVAL
+503 AGPETLVAVAL
-514 PRGTRLVT
+514 PRGTSLVT

-531 AGYLPLDPDQPV
+531 AGYLPLDPDQPA
-543 ERLADMLDET
+543 ERLADMLGET
-553 RPARL
+553 RPVRL
-558 VTDAAAAPG
+558 VTDAVLAPR
-567 LAALDVAP
+567 LAALPVPA
-575 LVLDDLADD
+575 LVLDELEHDT
-584 LAARSA
+584 RSA
-590 APLTDADRRSP
+590 EPLTDADRRAP
-601 LRPEHAAYVIYTSGS
+601 LRLEHAAYVIYTSGS
-616 TGRPKGTLV
+616 TGRPKGTLI

-633 LLWSVDAYP
+633 LQWSVDAYP
-642 SVRSGAFLHS
+642 AVRSGAFLHS

-680 GGIDPAS
+680 DGIDPAS
-687 PTADGFAFLKG
+687 PTAAGFAYLKG

-705 LDVLPDA
+705 LDVLPDT

-735 RRHPGA
+735 KRHPGA

-753 VGCTSLVVEPG
+753 VGCTSLVIEPD
-764 DEIPADVL
+764 DEIPAEVL
-772 SLGRPLWNTRAYVL
+772 SLGRPLWNTQAYVL

-809 RGYVARPGLTA
+809 RGYVARPGLTS
-820 GRFVADPHGP
+820 GRFIANPYGP

-845 ENGDLLF
+845 EHGDLLF

-873 AVLSRHPSTGPVGVV
+873 SVLSRHPSTGPVGVV

-902 VVPAD
+902 VVPAE
-907 GHDFDPFALHAHVA
+907 GGDFDPVALHAHVA

-936 DALPLTGNGKLDRRG
+936 EALPLTTNGKLDRRG
-951 LPAPDVVGGTAA
+951 LPAPDVVGATTT
-963 TGRAPRGFTEEV
+963 TGRPPRNFTEEV
-975 LVGVFATVLDLPSV
+975 LVGVFATVLNLPSV
-989 GVDDSF
+989 GVEDSF

-1013 SVLEVELS
+1013 SVLDVELS

-1034 AVLAERAQGTRHDVE
+1034 AVLAERARGTRHDVE
-1049 VGPRPAV
+1049 VAPRPDV
-1056 LPLSYAQRRL
+1056 LPLSHAQRRL
-1066 WFLNRLEEAAAMY
+1066 WFLDRLEEAAGMY
-1079 NVPLPLRLTGS
+1079 NVPLPLRLTGR
-1090 LDRAA
+1090 LDRDA
-1095 LVAAFGDV
+1095 LTAAFRDV
-1103 VARHEAL
+1103 VARHESL

-1119 EPRQHVLDAGH
+1119 EPRQHVLPAPV
-1130 ARDLLASGSAHVEVE
+1130 LPVAHVEVDE
-1145 EEDLPAALAAAL
+1145 DDLPAAIADAL
-1157 EHRFDL
+1157 GHRFDL
-1163 ATGLPCRVVLFEL
+1163 AGEIPCRVWLFEL

-1209 ARLAGAA
+1209 ARLAGSA

-1223 LQYADYALWQRRALG
+1223 LQYADYTLWQRRVLG
-1238 SDDDPGSALAA
+1238 SDEDEGSALAA
-1249 QVRFWRER
+1249 QVEFWRTR
-1257 LADLPEVLE
+1257 LAGLPEVLE
-1266 LPADRPRP
+1266 LPTDRPRP
-1274 AAASY
+1274 AVASY
-1279 RGGRVPVRIGAD
+1279 RGGRVPFRLDVD
-1291 THTALVAL
+1291 THTKLVAL
-1299 ARKTRT
+1299 ARQTRT

-1336 RSDESLDGLVGF
+1336 RSDEVLDDLVGF
-1348 FVNTVV
+1348 FVNTLV

-1363 SFGELLERVRQA
+1363 TFKELLERVRQT

-1386 FERLVEILN
+1386 FERLVEVLN
-1395 PPRSLS
+1395 PRRSLA

-1422 PGLAIDLEEVPGG
+1422 PDLAIDLEEVPGG
-1435 PAKFDLLLD
+1435 AAKFDLLLD
-1444 LAETRDPAGR
+1444 LRETHDQAGR
-1454 PAGLEGDLEHALDL
+1454 PAGVEGDLEHALDL
-1468 FDEGTAA
+1468 FDAPTARVLA
-1475 TLVRRLVRLL
+1475 RRLVRLL
-1485 EAVVAD
+1485 ETVVAD
-1491 PSARLGDVD
+1491 PAIRLGEVD

-1507 ERVLHTWN
+1507 DRVLHTWN
-1515 DTARPLPDEFV
+1515 DTARPVPEVFV
-1526 EHLVARQARR
+1526 EQLIARQAGR
-1536 TPAAVAVVGPDRT
+1536 TPDAIAVVAPDGT

-1564 LLVERGVRPEASIA
+1564 LLVARGVRPETVVA
-1578 VALPRTAEA
+1578 VSLPRTSDA

-1600 YVPLDAG
+1600 YVPLDPG

-1612 LASVLDDTRPVC
+1612 IAFVLQDTRPVC
-1624 VLADGTTAPRLTAV
+1624 VIADAGAADRLDVAADRLVRLDDPAV
-1638 ADRLL
+1638 ADRLTR
-1643 LLDDPAVL
+1643 PV
-1651 DRLALPAAPPTPAV
+1651 APPTPAV
-1665 HGGTTAYVIHTSG
+1665 HGGSLAYVIHTSG
-1678 STGRPKGVAATRRGM
+1678 STGRPKGVAVTRRGM
-1693 ANLVRW
+1693 ANLVAW

-1713 LATSLNFDV
+1713 LSTSLNFDV

-1728 TPLVVGGRVEVVED
+1728 TPLTAGGRVEVVEN
-1742 LTALVERGGWSGGL
+1742 LTTLVERGGWTGGL
-1756 ISGVPSVFAQVLAA
+1756 VSGVPSVFAQVLAA
-1770 GVELDVRAVVLAG
+1770 GVELDARAVVLAG
-1783 EGLPAGVYN
+1783 EGLPASVYN

-1799 EARVENI
+1799 AARIDNI

-1817 GWGTTAPGALDRPA
+1817 QWGSTTPGPLDGPA

-1842 YVLDGAMRPVP
+1842 YVLDAALRPVP

-1864 ESLARGYVGRPAL
+1864 ESLARGYVGRAAL

-1885 PFDRGGRLYRTGDL
+1885 PFGRGGRLYRTGDL
-1899 VRWDVDGQIRYLGR
+1899 VRWGATGQLEYLGR
-1913 ADDQVKLR
+1913 SDDQVKLR
-1921 GFRIELGEVEAALT
+1921 GFRIELGEVEAALA
-1935 RHADVDRAAA
+1935 RHADVDRAAV
-1945 VVREDRPGDRR
+1945 VVREDRPGDKR
-1956 LVGYVVPAPGR
+1956 LVGYVVPGR
-1967 AVDPDAVLA
+1967 PLDPAAVLDT
-1976 GARAALP
+1976 ARAALP
-1983 GYMVPSAL
+1983 AYMVPAAL
-1991 AVLDAFPLNANGKLD
+1991 VVLDAFPLNANGKLD
-2006 RRALPAPDV
+2006 RRALPAPD
-2015 AAVGDA
+2015 AAVIGDA

-2037 VLGLERVGVDDGFF
+2037 VLGLDRVGVDDGFF

-2063 IGRARA
+2063 VSQVRA
-2069 ALGVELPLR
+2069 AMGVELPLR
-2078 AVFEAPTPAML
+2078 AVFEAPTPALL
-2089 AARAGTAGAARR
+2089 AARATAAGAARR
-2101 GVVPVERPEVVPLS
+2101 GVTRADRPEVVPLS

-2125 RVEEAAGMYNIP
+2125 RLEDANGMYNIP

-2166 TVFPE
+2166 TVFPDA
-2171 SDGRP
+2171 DGTP
-2176 RQLVVPAAEADEMLT
+2176 RQLVVPAPEADEMLT
-2191 RAFSARTTDP
+2191 RAFSVRTTDAS
-2201 EVLRERLDAA
+2201 VLRERLDDA

-2225 GWLFELSP
+2225 AWLFELSP

-2262 YRARLAGRAPDLPDL
+2262 YRARLAGHAPRLPEL

-2291 LGGDDDPG
+2291 LGEDGDPD
-2299 SAASAQLEHW
+2299 SAGTAQLEFW
-2309 RRQLRGIPDALDL
+2309 RRQLDGVPDALEL
-2322 PADRPRPA
+2322 PADRRRPA
-2330 VASHRGGLVP
+2330 VASHRGGLVR
-2340 WRVDAD
+2340 WHVDAD

-2358 GTSLFMVL
+2358 GASLFMVL

-2372 LLTRMGAGEDVVLG
+2372 MLTRLGAGEDVVLG

-2413 TSGDPAFEELLDRV
+2413 TSGDPAFTELLGRV

-2439 LPFDRLVEAL
+2439 LPFDRLVDAL

-2454 AARHPLFQVMLV
+2454 VARHPLFQVMLV

-2473 DLDLPGLDL
+2473 DLELPGLSL

-2493 FDLSFDLGEVHRD
+2493 FDLSFDLGETHRD
-2506 GGAAGLEGTIQF
+2506 GLPAGLEGTIQF
-2518 ATDLFDRATAEALGA
+2518 AADLFDRATAEALGA

-2546 TTPVSGLPVLDDDE
+2546 ATPVSALPVLGEGE
-2560 RAAVLAAWGEN
+2560 RGIVLDVWGRN
-2571 PADRAPGTI
+2571 PSHRERGT
-2580 VDRFRE
+2580 VVGRFRA

-2609 DARARALARHLVSI
+2609 DARARALAVHLLGH
-2623 GVRPETR
+2623 GVRAETR
-2630 VAVLARRGA
+2630 VAVLARRTA
-2639 ERTVATLAVLCAG
+2639 ERTVATLATLYAG

-2666 HNVILGD
+2666 HNLILAD
-2673 TEAAVLLT
+2673 TSAAVLLT
-2681 DRADLPAGLAVPGA
+2681 DRADLPAGLAAPAHVL
-2695 VVDFTAPLPDAPD
+2695 DLTAGLPPAHDAE
-2708 VPLPAPHP
+2708 LPTPHP
-2716 AQLANVIHTSGSTGV
+2716 DQLAYVIHTSGSTGV
-2731 PKGAAVTHGNVV
+2731 PKGAAVTHANVV
-2743 ELVSDPALTAH
+2743 ELATDSIFTTGAH
-2754 HRVLAHSSYA
+2754 HRVLVHSSYA
-2764 FDAAT
+2764 FDAST

-2780 TSVTE
+2780 TSIVDSPDE
-2785 PGDDLDVPALAEA
+2785 VDLAGLAA
-2798 VRRHGITAMWIT
+2798 AIRRHDVTALWIT

-2815 VIAEEDPG
+2815 LVAQEAPETFAP
-2823 ALAGLRE
+2823 LRE

-2840 HAVEAVRRHCPNLVV
+2840 HAVAAVRRACPDLVL
-2855 VNGYGPTETTV
+2855 VNGYGPTETTT
-2866 FAAHHPLLPGDVAA
+2866 FASRHAVLPGDVAA
-2880 SPLPIGGPLSGTAL
+2880 SPLPIGAPMAGTAL
-2894 RVLDARLRPVPPG
+2894 RVLDHRLQPVPPG
-2907 VTGELYVAGGKV
+2907 VTGELYVAGGKLA
-2919 SRGYLARPGLTSTRF
+2919 RGYLARPGLTAERF
-2934 VPDPHGEP
+2934 VPDPHGAP
-2942 GDRMYRTGDLARW
+2942 GDRAYRTGDLARW
-2955 SRDGRLRFVG
+2955 SRDGRLEFVG

-2972 LRGYRVEV
+2972 LRGFRIEP

-2985 ALTGRAAVAAAV
+2985 ALTGRAGVTGAA

-3003 RPGEHRLVA
+3003 RPGERRLVA

-3020 VAAVRAAAEAVL
+3020 VAQARAVAAAAL

-3058 ALPAPARTTAP
+3058 ALPAPHREATP
-3069 VTEAPRTSAE
+3069 VAVPRTAVE
-3079 EALCA
+3079 EALA
-3084 VFADVLGLD
+3084 GVFADVLGVE

-3102 ELGGDSIMS
+3102 DLGGDSIMS
-3111 IQLVSRARTAGWAL
+3111 IQLVSRARTAGWVFT
-3125 SPRQVFELKTVR
+3125 PRDVFELKTVR
-3137 RLAEVAT
+3137 RLADAAAPVAE
-3144 QPAEHAE
+3144 Q
-3151 DDGADR
+3151 DDDVADR
-3157 EGVGAVPLTPIVEWL
+3157 DGVGEVPLTPIVEWL
-3172 RAAGGPIDGFN
+3172 RAGGGPVDGFN
-3183 QSHLVTTPAGLTTAH
+3183 QSHVVATPAGLTAGH
-3198 LVTALATLLDHHDA
+3198 LVDALAAVLEHHDA
-3212 LRTRLRRDG
+3212 LRTRLRRDDDG
-3221 TTWSSEVLPHGAVR
+3221 GWALEVLPHGAVR
-3235 AEEHVERVDVEGLA
+3235 AEEHVARVDVAGLTEG
-3249 EADLAAVVAERAE
+3249 DLAAVVTEHTE
-3262 AARRALDPAAAAVVR
+3262 AARRALRPDDAVMVR
-3277 LVWFDGGP
+3277 LVWFDAGP
-3285 GAPGRLLVM
+3285 DAPGRLLVL

-3302 VSWRVLLPDLASAAL
+3302 VSWRILLPDLATAAT
-3317 AARAGTAPDL
+3317 AARLGVPPEL

-3335 RWATRLAEAATEPR
+3335 RWAARLAEAATEPR
-3349 WAAQVPHWLA
+3349 WAGQLPHWLA
-3359 TVDTAQP
+3359 TADTAQP
-3366 ALGSRPLDP
+3366 ALAARPLDP
-3375 RRDTVATARTTV
+3375 RRDTLATARTAV
-3387 LHVDPEVTSTL
+3387 VEVDPDVTTAL

-3407 AGVDDVLLTGFGLAV
+3407 VSVDDVLLTGFGLAV

-3427 RRGERLPDALLV
+3427 RRGERLPDGLLV

-3471 VEVPP
+3471 VDVPP
-3476 MRWEEVLAAGEPVG
+3476 LRWDDVLAAGEPVG
-3490 AALKQVKEGL
+3490 TALKQVKEGL
-3500 RAVPDHGLGWGLLRH
+3500 RAVPDHGLGYGLLRH
-3515 LNPDTADKL
+3515 LNPDTAGKL
-3524 AACPVPQ
+3524 AACPAPQ

-3538 RTSAGASGRDWAPLP
+3538 RTSVGATGRDWTPLTDAG
-3553 GAGADTSV
+3553 GAV
-3561 GDAGLPFAHV
+3561 GDDGLPFAHV

-3579 EGPDGPRLVAAL
+3579 DGADGPRLVAAL

-3605 LGQLWRD
+3605 LGGLWRD

-3617 AAHARDPRAGGLTPS
+3617 AAHARDPRASGLTPS

-3643 IDRLEAMMSKVG
+3643 IDHLEAMMRKAG

>member
-1 MSKKSA
+1 
-7 VEDVLPLSS
+7 
-16 LQEGFL
+16 
-22 FHALYDRD
+22 
-30 GLDVYTVQM
+30 
-39 AVELTGPV
+39 
-47 DVPALRAAADALLR
+47 
-61 RHANLRVGF
+61 
-70 RHRGLDRPVQVVRRE
+70 RGG
-85 VRAPWH
+85 A
-91 EVDLTGSAAPEADYT
+91 GCG
-106 DLVDAERARRFD
+106 RARRP
-118 MARAPLLRFTLV
+118 RAP
-130 VLPGR
+130 
-135 VHRLLLTMHHILMDG
+135 
-150 WSTPVFLDEL
+150 
-160 FTLYEHAGD
+160 
-169 DSAMPRVTPY
+169 PRPPP
-179 RDYLGWLTRQ
+179 RAPPPPPPR
-189 DAEGALAAYDEVLAG
+189 
-204 LDGPTPVGT
+204 
-213 SAARTPVVPDGVLV
+213 RT
-227 ELDDELTA
+227 
-235 ALTRTARARG
+235 
-245 WTMNTLAQGA
+245 
-255 WGVVL
+255 
-260 GRYLGRRDVVFGG
+260 
-273 TVSGRP
+273 
-279 AELPGVE
+279 
-286 TMLGLFINTL
+286 
-296 PVRVSWAPGQS
+296 
-307 LGDLLTAVQDRQ
+307 
-319 AGLIAHQ
+319 
-326 HVGLADVQRRAGHGE
+326 GHGE

-361 LGGGVR
+361 LGNGVR
-367 ITDFRA
+367 ITDFQA
-373 RDATHYSIS
+373 RDATHYPIS

-402 GRATVARMGEWL
+402 TRATVARMGEWL
-414 RLLLAATAA
+414 RTVLRAIAA
-423 DPDRPVDAV
+423 DPDRPVNAV
-432 DLLDADERHRVLVD
+432 DLLDADERDRILVD

-473 TAVVHGADRRTY
+473 TAVVHGADHRTY

-503 AGPEALVAVAL
+503 AGPESLVAVAL

-531 AGYLPLDPDQPV
+531 AGYLPLDPDQPA
-543 ERLADMLDET
+543 ERLADMLGET
-553 RPARL
+553 RPAAL
-558 VTDAAAAPG
+558 LTDAALAPR
-567 LAALDVAP
+567 LAALDVP
-575 LVLDDLADD
+575 RLVLDDLDVSS
-584 LAARSA
+584 RSGE
-590 APLTDADRRSP
+590 PLTDADRRSP
-601 LRPEHAAYVIYTSGS
+601 LRLEHAAYVIYTSGS

-633 LLWSVDAYP
+633 LQWSVDAYP

-680 GGIDPAS
+680 DGIDPAS
-687 PTADGFAFLKG
+687 PTAAGFAFLKG

-705 LDVLPDA
+705 LDVLPDG

-735 RRHPGA
+735 KRHPGA

-753 VGCTSLVVEPG
+753 VGCTSLAIEPD
-764 DEIPADVL
+764 DEIPAEVL
-772 SLGRPLWNTRAYVL
+772 SLGRPLWNTQAYVL

-800 LYIAGANLA
+800 LYIAGENLA
-809 RGYVARPGLTA
+809 RGYVARPGLTS
-820 GRFVADPHGP
+820 GRFVANPYGP

-873 AVLSRHPSTGPVGVV
+873 SVLSRHPATGPVGVV

-902 VVPAD
+902 VVPAE
-907 GHDFDPFALHAHVA
+907 GHDFDPVALHAHVA

-936 DALPLTGNGKLDRRG
+936 DALPLTTNGKLDRRA

-963 TGRAPRGFTEEV
+963 TGRAPRNFTEEV
-975 LVGVFATVLDLPSV
+975 LVGVFATVLNLPSV
-989 GVDDSF
+989 GVEDSF

-1013 SVLEVELS
+1013 SVLDVELS

-1034 AVLAERAQGTRHDVE
+1034 AALAERARGTRRDVE
-1049 VGPRPAV
+1049 VLPRPDV

-1066 WFLNRLEEAAAMY
+1066 WFLDRLEEAAGMY
-1079 NVPLPLRLTGS
+1079 NVPLPLRLTGR
-1090 LDRAA
+1090 LDRDA

-1103 VARHEAL
+1103 AARHESL
-1110 RTTFPEVDG
+1110 RTTFPEVGG
-1119 EPRQHVLDAGH
+1119 EPRQHVLDAV
-1130 ARDLLASGSAHVEVE
+1130 AVPVAHVELDE
-1145 EEDLPAALAAAL
+1145 DDLPAALAEAMA
-1157 EHRFDL
+1157 HRFDL
-1163 ATGLPCRVVLFEL
+1163 AAEPPFRVWLFEL

-1223 LQYADYALWQRRALG
+1223 LQYADYTLWQRRVLG
-1238 SDDDPGSALAA
+1238 SDEEEGSELAA
-1249 QVRFWRER
+1249 QVEYWRTR
-1257 LADLPEVLE
+1257 LAGLPEVLE
-1266 LPADRPRP
+1266 LPTDRPRP
-1274 AAASY
+1274 AVASY
-1279 RGGRVPVRIGAD
+1279 RGGRVPVRLDAD
-1291 THTALVAL
+1291 THARLVAL
-1299 ARKTRT
+1299 ARQTRT

-1322 GAGTDIPLGTAVAG
+1322 GAGTDVPLGTAVAG
-1336 RSDESLDGLVGF
+1336 RSDEVLDDLVGF
-1348 FVNTVV
+1348 FVNTLV

-1363 SFGELLERVRQA
+1363 TFKELLERVRQT

-1386 FERLVEILN
+1386 FERLVEVLN
-1395 PPRSLS
+1395 PRRSLA

-1422 PGLAIDLEEVPGG
+1422 PDLAIDLEEVPGG
-1435 PAKFDLLLD
+1435 AAKFDLLLD
-1444 LAETRDPAGR
+1444 LRETHDQAGR
-1454 PAGLEGDLEHALDL
+1454 PAGVEGDLEHALDL
-1468 FDEGTAA
+1468 FDAPTARA
-1475 TLVRRLVRLL
+1475 LARRLVRLL
-1485 EAVVAD
+1485 ETVVAD
-1491 PSARLGDVD
+1491 PAVRLGEVD

-1507 ERVLHTWN
+1507 ERVLRTWN
-1515 DTARPLPDEFV
+1515 DTARDVPGVFV
-1526 EHLVARQARR
+1526 EQLVARQAAR
-1536 TPAAVAVVGPDRT
+1536 TPDAVAVVGPDRT

-1556 ARADRLAA
+1556 ARADRLAV
-1564 LLVERGVRPEASIA
+1564 LLVERGVRPETLVA
-1578 VALPRTAEA
+1578 VSLPRTTDA
-1587 VVALLAVLRAGGA
+1587 VVALLAVLRAGGG
-1600 YVPLDAG
+1600 YVPLDPG

-1612 LASVLDDTRPVC
+1612 VAFVLDDTRPVC
-1624 VLADGTTAPRLTAV
+1624 VLADSTT
-1638 ADRLL
+1638 ADRLTTAL
-1643 LLDDPAVL
+1643 SRLDPAPADGMAANGTAANGTAANGSAANGFAVNGIAADGSPADHEIGTAAALATEPAAHHGVAAGSGRAGGLLAGRLVLLDDPAVAE
-1651 DRLALPAAPPTPAV
+1651 RLAWPVTPPTPEV
-1665 HGGTTAYVIHTSG
+1665 HGGSLAYVIHTSG
-1678 STGRPKGVAATRRGM
+1678 STGRPKGVAVTRHGM
-1693 ANLVRW
+1693 ANLVAW
-1699 AADHFTADELSSVL
+1699 AADHFTAEELSSVL

-1728 TPLVVGGRVEVVED
+1728 TPLVVGGRVEVVEN
-1742 LTALVERGGWSGGL
+1742 LTTLVERGGWTGGL
-1756 ISGVPSVFAQVLAA
+1756 VSGVPSVFAQVLAA
-1770 GVELDVRAVVLAG
+1770 GVELDARAVVLAG
-1783 EGLPAGVYN
+1783 EGLPASVYN

-1799 EARVENI
+1799 TARIDNI

-1817 GWGTTAPGALDRPA
+1817 QWGTTSPEPLDGPA

-1842 YVLDGAMRPVP
+1842 YVLDAALRPVP
-1853 PGTPGELYLAG
+1853 PGTAGELYLAG
-1864 ESLARGYVGRPAL
+1864 ESLARGYVGRAAL

-1885 PFDRGGRLYRTGDL
+1885 PFGRGGRLYRTGDL
-1899 VRWDVDGQIRYLGR
+1899 VRWSADGQLDYLGR
-1913 ADDQVKLR
+1913 SDDQVKLR

-1935 RHADVDRAAA
+1935 RHADVDRAAV
-1945 VVREDRPGDRR
+1945 VVREDRPGDKR
-1956 LVGYVVPAPGR
+1956 LVGYVVPVTGR
-1967 AVDPDAVLA
+1967 AVDPAAVLDA
-1976 GARAALP
+1976 ARTTLP
-1983 GYMVPSAL
+1983 AYMVPAAL
-1991 AVLDAFPLNANGKLD
+1991 VVLDAFPLNANGKLD

-2063 IGRARA
+2063 VSQVREAM
-2069 ALGVELPLR
+2069 GVELPLR
-2078 AVFEAPTPAML
+2078 AVFEAPTPALL
-2089 AARAGTAGAARR
+2089 AARATAAGAARR
-2101 GVVPVERPEVVPLS
+2101 GVTRAERPEVVPLS

-2125 RVEEAAGMYNIP
+2125 RLEDAGGMYNIP

-2166 TVFPE
+2166 TVFPDA
-2171 SDGRP
+2171 DGTP
-2176 RQLVVPAAEADEMLT
+2176 RQLVIPAAEADEMLT
-2191 RAFSARTTDP
+2191 RAFSARTTGAD
-2201 EVLRERLDAA
+2201 VLRDRLDEA

-2225 GWLFELSP
+2225 VWLFELSP

-2262 YRARLAGRAPDLPDL
+2262 YRARLAGQAPELPEL

-2286 WQADV
+2286 WQTDV
-2291 LGGDDDPG
+2291 LGEDDDPD
-2299 SAASAQLEHW
+2299 SAGAAQLAYW
-2309 RRQLRGIPDALDL
+2309 RQQLDGIPDALAL
-2322 PADRPRPA
+2322 PADRRRPA

-2413 TSGDPAFEELLDRV
+2413 TSGDPAFEELLGRV

-2439 LPFDRLVEAL
+2439 LPFDRLVDAL

-2454 AARHPLFQVMLV
+2454 VARHPLFQVMLV
-2466 LQNAPEP
+2466 LQNAPEA
-2473 DLDLPGLDL
+2473 DLELPGLRL
-2482 DLVDLGEGPAK
+2482 DLVELGEGPAK
-2493 FDLSFDLGEVHRD
+2493 FDLSFDLGEAHRD
-2506 GGAAGLEGTIQF
+2506 GGPAGLEGTIQF
-2518 ATDLFDRATAEALGA
+2518 ATDLFDRATVEALGA

-2546 TTPVSGLPVLDDDE
+2546 ATPVSALPVLGDDE
-2560 RAAVLAAWGEN
+2560 RRLVLDEWGRR
-2571 PADRAPGTI
+2571 PAPGERDTV
-2580 VDRFRE
+2580 VDRFRA
-2586 QVAKA
+2586 QVARA
-2591 PDAVALVDGD
+2591 PRAVALVDGD

-2609 DARARALARHLVSI
+2609 DARAAALAHHLVAV

-2630 VAVLARRGA
+2630 VAVLARRSA
-2639 ERTVATLAVLCAG
+2639 ERVVATLAVLYAG

-2658 HDGNPVER
+2658 HDGNPAER
-2666 HNVILGD
+2666 HNLILAD
-2673 TEAAVLLT
+2673 TSAAVLLT
-2681 DRADLPAGLAVPGA
+2681 DRADLPAGLAAPA
-2695 VVDFTAPLPDAPD
+2695 HVVDLAAPLPPAPAAD
-2708 VPLPAPHP
+2708 LPAPHP
-2716 AQLANVIHTSGSTGV
+2716 DRLAYVIHTSGSTGV
-2731 PKGAAVTHGNVV
+2731 PKGAAVTHANVV
-2743 ELVSDPALTAH
+2743 ELATDPIFTTGAH
-2754 HRVLAHSSYA
+2754 HRVLVHSSSA
-2764 FDAAT
+2764 FDAST

-2780 TSVTE
+2780 TAVVDSPDE
-2785 PGDDLDVPALAEA
+2785 LDIAGLAA
-2798 VRRHGITAMWIT
+2798 AIRRHGVTALWLT

-2815 VIAEEDPG
+2815 VVAEEAPDS
-2823 ALAGLRE
+2823 LAGLRE
-2830 VWTGG
+2830 VWAGG
-2835 DVVSE
+2835 DVVPE
-2840 HAVEAVRRHCPNLVV
+2840 HAVAAVRRACPDLVL
-2855 VNGYGPTETTV
+2855 VNGYGPTETTT
-2866 FAAHHPLLPGDVAA
+2866 FASRHAVLPGDVVAG
-2880 SPLPIGGPLSGTAL
+2880 PLPIGGPMAGTAL
-2894 RVLDARLRPVPPG
+2894 RVLDERLRPVPPG

-2919 SRGYLARPGLTSTRF
+2919 SRGYLDRPGLTAERF
-2934 VPDPHGEP
+2934 VPDPHGAP
-2942 GDRMYRTGDLARW
+2942 GDRLYRTGDLARW
-2955 SRDGRLRFVG
+2955 SRDGRLEFVG

-2972 LRGYRVEV
+2972 LRGFRIEP

-2985 ALTGRAAVAAAV
+2985 ALTGRAGVRDAAV
-2997 VVVRED
+2997 VLRED
-3003 RPGEHRLVA
+3003 RPGERRLVA

-3020 VAAVRAAAEAVL
+3020 VAAARAAAVAAL

-3043 LPELPLTVNGKVDRR
+3043 LPELPLTVNGKLDRR
-3058 ALPAPARTTAP
+3058 ALPAPRRDAAP
-3069 VTEAPRTSAE
+3069 VAAVPRTAVE
-3079 EALCA
+3079 EALAA
-3084 VFADVLGLD
+3084 VFADVLGVD
-3093 RVGVDDGFF
+3093 RVGLDDGFF
-3102 ELGGDSIMS
+3102 DLGGDSIMS
-3111 IQLVSRARTAGWAL
+3111 IQLVSRARTAGWVL
-3125 SPRQVFELKTVR
+3125 TPRDVFELKSVR

-3144 QPAEHAE
+3144 PLAEQA
-3151 DDGADR
+3151 DDDVADR
-3157 EGVGAVPLTPIVEWL
+3157 DGVGPVPLMPIVEWL
-3172 RAAGGPIDGFN
+3172 RAGGGPVDGFN
-3183 QSHLVTTPAGLTTAH
+3183 QSHLVATPAGLTTRH
-3198 LVTALATLLDHHDA
+3198 LVDALAAVLDHHDA
-3212 LRTRLRRDG
+3212 LRARLRRDG
-3221 TTWSSEVLPHGAVR
+3221 TAWSLEVLPHGAVR
-3235 AEEHVERVDVEGLA
+3235 AEEHVARVDVAGLA
-3249 EADLAAVVAERAE
+3249 DDALAAVVAERTE
-3262 AARRALDPAAAAVVR
+3262 AARRALRPDDAVMVR
-3277 LVWFDGGP
+3277 LVWFDAGP
-3285 GAPGRLLVM
+3285 DAPGRLLVL

-3302 VSWRVLLPDLASAAL
+3302 VSWRVLLPDLASAAT
-3317 AARAGTAPDL
+3317 AARLGVAPEL

-3349 WAAQVPHWLA
+3349 WAEQMPHWLA
-3359 TVDTAQP
+3359 TADTAQP
-3366 ALGSRPLDP
+3366 ALSARPLDP
-3375 RRDTVATARTTV
+3375 RRDTLATARTTV
-3387 LHVDPEVTSTL
+3387 VEIDPDVTAAL

-3407 AGVDDVLLTGFGLAV
+3407 VSVDDVLLTGFGLAV
-3422 REWLA
+3422 REWLT

-3471 VEVPP
+3471 VDVPP
-3476 MRWEEVLAAGEPVG
+3476 LPWADVVAAGEPVG
-3490 AALKQVKEGL
+3490 AALKRVKEGL
-3500 RAVPDHGLGWGLLRH
+3500 RAVPDHGLGYGLLRH
-3515 LNPDTADKL
+3515 LNPDTAGKL
-3524 AACPVPQ
+3524 AACPAPQ

-3538 RTSAGASGRDWAPLP
+3538 RTSVGATGRDWTPLSDAG
-3553 GAGADTSV
+3553 GAV
-3561 GDAGLPFAHV
+3561 GDDGLPFAHV

-3579 EGPDGPRLVAAL
+3579 DRADGPRLVAAL
-3591 SWPAALLDEPDVAA
+3591 SWPAALLDEPDVAV
-3605 LGQLWRD
+3605 LGRLWRD

-3643 IDRLEAMMSKVG
+3643 IDRLEAMMRKAG